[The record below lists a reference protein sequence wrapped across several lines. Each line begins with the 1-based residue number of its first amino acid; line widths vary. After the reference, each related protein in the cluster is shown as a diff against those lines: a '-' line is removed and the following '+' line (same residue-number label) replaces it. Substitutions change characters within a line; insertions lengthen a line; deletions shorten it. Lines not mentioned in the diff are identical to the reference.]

1 MSLKDKVANAY
12 IEDNYKNSKVV
23 DYQDLEGTK
32 VVLYKDLP
40 DTEVEGYPI
49 ASDRDENG
57 NLRYYFLPPS
67 HELIVGT
74 TGSGKTTGCVEPRI
88 RALAAKKN
96 KPNLVITDPKGELF
110 GRNAMY
116 FKRMGYRISVMN
128 FKNPV
133 YSNTFNPITELYDA
147 YTKLTDVGEVKCR
160 TGSKDGYT
168 LTVPEDC
175 FDSSGEFFSVDNLA
189 FASEKEAKLHVN
201 TKISEILG
209 TASDGV
215 RQLCYSFIPQE
226 AEAKN
231 DPSWVRGARDILYS
245 LVFALLED
253 GIDSRSGLTS
263 ESANLMNV
271 ERYLNVIKDE
281 VLTDNLA
288 KGIEKCLKV
297 AHKDKKS
304 ESIKHQRPYSNN
316 AVSTRRSYYG
326 MHDGAM
332 QDVYNFKTYS
342 MTCETT
348 VDISEADSPFVV
360 FIITREYE
368 KSDYKIAGIFIDW
381 VYRTLVT
388 RADENNGK
396 LDREMYFI
404 LDEFCNLPPIA
415 NFDGKITTARSRAM
429 WFHLFIQSYS
439 QLQSVYDSGDS
450 KASNT
455 IKDNCNSQVFLGSQN
470 YETKLTFSR
479 ECGTRCIPNLASQ
492 INQGQNQETFV
503 SLVPMSVLETLPI
516 GTMVMRRLGMPVI
529 MAQNIRSYLC
539 PEFHE
544 EKFVTPADLG
554 IKSNSF
560 LDDKYRYEYLEFNGD
575 MAAYAKSKEPIIEI
589 ITDYAEDC
597 AST

>member
-12 IEDNYKNSKVV
+12 IDNNYKNSKVV
-23 DYQDLEGTK
+23 DYKDLEGTK
-32 VVLYKDLP
+32 IVLYKDLP
-40 DTEVEGYPI
+40 NTAVEGYPI
-49 ASDRDENG
+49 SSDRDENG
-57 NLRYYFLPPS
+57 NLRYYFLPSS
-67 HELIVGT
+67 HELAIGT

-88 RALAAKKN
+88 RALASKKN
-96 KPNLVITDPKGELF
+96 KPNFVITDPKGELF

-116 FKRMGYRISVMN
+116 FKRMGYRVSVMN
-128 FKNPV
+128 FKNPI
-133 YSNTFNPITELYDA
+133 YSNTFNPIAELYDV
-147 YTKLTDVGEVKCR
+147 YMKLLDVGEVKFC
-160 TGSKDGYT
+160 TGSKSEYI
-168 LTVPEDC
+168 LTAPEDC
-175 FDSSGEFFSVDNLA
+175 FDSSGEFFAVKNLA
-189 FASEKEAKLHVN
+189 FATEKEAKLHAN

-209 TASDGV
+209 TTSDGV
-215 RQLCYSFIPQE
+215 RQLCYSIIPKE
-226 AEAKN
+226 AEGSH
-231 DPSWVRGARDILYS
+231 DPSWIRGGRDILYS
-245 LVFALLED
+245 LIFALLED
-253 GIDSRSGLTS
+253 AIDSRSELTPD
-263 ESANLMNV
+263 AVNMMNV
-271 ERYLNVIKDE
+271 EKYGNAIKKD
-281 VLTDNLA
+281 VLGDSLA
-288 KGIEKCLKV
+288 GIEKCSKV
-297 AHKDKKS
+297 AHKDEKS
-304 ESIKHQRPYSNN
+304 ESIKHIRPYSNN
-316 AVSTRRSYYG
+316 ALQTRRSYFGCY
-326 MHDGAM
+326 DGSM

-381 VYRTLVT
+381 VYRTLVN

-404 LDEFCNLPPIA
+404 LDEFANLPPIA
-415 NFDGKITTARSRAM
+415 NFDGKITTARSRNI

-439 QLQSVYDSGDS
+439 QLQSVYDNGDS
-450 KASNT
+450 KVSNT

-470 YETKLTFSR
+470 YETKCTFSR

-503 SLVPMSVLETLPI
+503 NLVPMSVLETLPA

-560 LDDKYRYEYLEFNGD
+560 LDDKYQYEYLDFNGGLT
-575 MAAYAKSKEPIIEI
+575 AYAKSKEPIIEI
-589 ITDYAEDC
+589 ITDYVEEQ
-597 AST
+597 ASTL